1 MLNTKYKFYFLFR
14 QWMRPTG
21 FSLVEILIALT
32 LLGIAGTFVA
42 TKIFEQLTEGQIQS
56 TKIQMSNFKNILAD
70 YRRKCGL
77 YPTTEQGLDA
87 LIQKPE
93 GGRECKNYP
102 DGGFMGDGAANIP
115 ADPWDE
121 PYTYESNGKTF
132 SIVSYGPDREPDTED
147 DIQYPEAKQ

>member
-1 MLNTKYKFYFLFR
+1 
-14 QWMRPTG
+14 MRGVAGSRG

-42 TKIFEQLTEGQIQS
+42 TKIFEQLEEGQIQS
-56 TKIQMSNFKNILAD
+56 TKIQMSNFKNVLAD

-102 DGGFMGDGAANIP
+102 DGGFLGDGASSVP
-115 ADPWDE
+115 DDPWDE
-121 PYTYESNGKTF
+121 PYVYESDGKTF
-132 SIVSYGPDREPDTED
+132 RIVSYGPDRDAETED
-147 DIQYPEAKQ
+147 DIQFPEAKQ